1 MMKALGSEPANDL
14 APPSDEALMSRY
26 RESGQTADFNE
37 LIRRYERELYR
48 YLARYLGD
56 PAQAEDVFQN
66 TFLQVHLKRGLY
78 EDGRPF
84 RPWLYAIATHQAV
97 DTLRKVGRH
106 PTVSLDQRSGP
117 SAGDSEP
124 GALIDLLVNE
134 GPGPLAELQE
144 KERQDWVR
152 RSIERLPE
160 TLKQTLVLAYY
171 QDLKYREI
179 ADILKIPVGTV
190 KSRLH
195 AALAKLG
202 EMAKASRRDGDG

>member
-1 MMKALGSEPANDL
+1 MMKALGSEPVTDL
-14 APPSDEALMSRY
+14 APPTDEVLMSRY
-26 RESGQTADFNE
+26 RDSVQTADFNE

-56 PAQAEDVFQN
+56 TSMAEDVFQN
-66 TFLQVHLKRGLY
+66 TFLQVHLKRALY

-84 RPWLYAIATHQAV
+84 RPWLYAIGTHQAV
-97 DTLRKVGRH
+97 DSLRKAGRH
-106 PTVSLDQRSGP
+106 PTVSLDQQRSG
-117 SAGDSEP
+117 SDESDT

-134 GPGPLAELQE
+134 GPDPLDELQD
-144 KERQDWVR
+144 KERQDWIKQ
-152 RSIERLPE
+152 SIERLPD
-160 TLKQTLVLAYY
+160 TLKQTLLLAYY

-179 ADILKIPVGTV
+179 AEILKIPVGTV

-202 EMAKASRRDGDG
+202 EMAKASHRDGDG